1 MGHSAAARSLPRYR
15 LVLREF
21 RKYGTAMGVRFLP
34 VLFASIALTAACGP
48 RCLYWWDATGK
59 NRDERIAVVDSKTC
73 HLDEAY
79 RMKDFLAQDH
89 AYDQMF
95 DCMKRHGWVMSDRV
109 CPPNER

>member
-1 MGHSAAARSLPRYR
+1 MATWRGALTIVAFI
-15 LVLREF
+15 EF
-21 RKYGTAMGVRFLP
+21 TTRKAQLMGVRFLP

-59 NRDERIAVVDSKTC
+59 KRDERIAVVDSKTC

-89 AYDQMF
+89 AYDQML
-95 DCMKRHGWVMSDRV
+95 DCMKRHGWVVSDRI